1 MFFKIEDLKKERKEI
16 YVSEKSFQRSVLYN
30 RNFYG
35 SKLFLENSQYTKR
48 SQIGFHTKFRVSKKT
63 IFFIFFVRKKKKKKT
78 VINVSF
84 LGTNLRRKQRKKGN
98 EKAECVFRF

>member
-48 SQIGFHTKFRVSKKT
+48 SQIGFHTKFRVSE
-63 IFFIFFVRKKKKKKT
+63 KKKQF
-78 VINVSF
+78 IYF
-84 LGTNLRRKQRKKGN
+84 LL
-98 EKAECVFRF
+98 EKREKEKNSDQC

>member
-48 SQIGFHTKFRVSKKT
+48 SQIDFHTKFRVSE
-63 IFFIFFVRKKKKKKT
+63 KKKKQF
-78 VINVSF
+78 IYF
-84 LGTNLRRKQRKKGN
+84 LL
-98 EKAECVFRF
+98 EKREKEKNSDQC

>member
-1 MFFKIEDLKKERKEI
+1 MYQKNLSRDLFYTTGIFMGRSYFWKILSIQKDPKLVFIPNLGFQKKQFF
-16 YVSEKSFQRSVLYN
+16 
-30 RNFYG
+30 
-35 SKLFLENSQYTKR
+35 
-48 SQIGFHTKFRVSKKT
+48 
-63 IFFIFFVRKKKKKKT
+63 FFIFFIRKKKKKKT